1 MLKANLVAFAVA
13 LVSLGNGGRMPLA
26 YAGRI

>member
-13 LVSLGNGGRMPLA
+13 LVSLGSGGGMPLA